1 MAERRE
7 RSLLDFAIA
16 ASIAV
21 VPIML
26 AMLLLVAVIR
36 PADPGAWHGQADRY
50 VSVRQ
55 VAALKTFEQAIVQRT
70 VPALAAPTAAQLL
83 EGLPQCQR
91 EWGETWG
98 ATWKASQ

>member
-1 MAERRE
+1 MAERRA

-36 PADPGAWHGQADRY
+36 PADPGAWHGQAERY

-55 VAALKTFEQAIVQRT
+55 VAALKTFERAIVQRS
-70 VPALAAPTAAQLL
+70 AL
-83 EGLPQCQR
+83 
-91 EWGETWG
+91 
-98 ATWKASQ
+98 